1 MNVKMWKIAWG
12 MFAIVA
18 LAGLTDCSSPKET
31 QQPKKEN
38 EAQERIR
45 SEQKSIALQHFI
57 DGSLFESKNEYAQAI
72 IEFQDALR
80 YDRDPAIYYA
90 LAKNYSALGKYALAA
105 GAANEAIKLDP
116 NNITYNETLA
126 EIYIKAFQIDEAIAQ
141 YVEVLRIDS
150 THVQSMF
157 NIAQLLTPKHP
168 QQALEMYDKILQRN
182 GPDWEVLFKVAELN
196 STLRRYDK
204 AAAAFEKMVKI
215 DPSNMSLKQNL
226 GEMFVRSEQ
235 YDKALALFN
244 DLLESDPKNV
254 ELRGALAEL
263 YSQQDKWEKAR
274 EQFEIIMK
282 SDSLA
287 ADIRFRIAMA
297 YLSQSQK
304 DSTLLVSVKEQFE
317 RFLKYYPEDW
327 RPMFYLGRLAIVEKN
342 DSAAFKYFDKVTKV
356 AGWNAEAWWYLGSI
370 LFDKKD
376 YDQAVSVLEKAHQI
390 VPNDGG
396 INFLLGFAYTRV
408 NRNEDAIPPLERAVE
423 INPKDINA
431 LSTLASTYGALKRYK
446 DSDRAFDS
454 ALKIDSLNAM
464 VLNNF
469 AYSLAERGEQL
480 ERAYTMSK
488 ESLKKDSSNASFL
501 DTYGWIYFMLGNY
514 AEAERYVKKA
524 IDAGE
529 VSAVVYEHL
538 GDIYSK
544 LNLHEKAKEYWAKAL
559 ARDAKNVLL
568 KEKLARG
575 SL

>member
-1 MNVKMWKIAWG
+1 MRDKVLRIAVG
-12 MFAIVA
+12 MMAIAA
-18 LAGLTDCSSPKET
+18 LAGCSSQKEI
-31 QQPKKEN
+31 QLPKKES
-38 EAQERIR
+38 EAEERIR

-80 YDRDPAIYYA
+80 YDKDPAIYYA
-90 LAKNYSALGKYALAA
+90 LAKNYSALNKFALAA
-105 GAANEAIKLDP
+105 EAAREAVKLDSA
-116 NNITYNETLA
+116 NITYGETLA
-126 EIYIKAFQIDEAIAQ
+126 EIYIKAFQIDEAIAE
-141 YVEVLRIDS
+141 YREILRIDS

-157 NIAQLLTPKHP
+157 NLAQLLSPKHP
-168 QQALEMYDKILQRN
+168 LQALEIYDKILQRN
-182 GPDWEVLFKVAELN
+182 GPDWEVLFKAAELN
-196 STLRRYDK
+196 SSLRRYDK
-204 AAAAFEKMVKI
+204 AAAAFEQMVKI
-215 DPSNMSLKQNL
+215 DPSNLSLKQNL
-226 GEMFVRSEQ
+226 GEMYVRSEQ
-235 YDKALALFN
+235 YGKALAIFTE
-244 DLLESDPKNV
+244 LLESDSKNV
-254 ELRGALAEL
+254 DLRVALGEL
-263 YSQQDKWEKAR
+263 YLHQEKWERAR

-287 ADIRFRIAMA
+287 ADLRFRIAMA

-304 DSTLLVSVKEQFE
+304 DSTLLIGVKEQFQK
-317 RFLKYYPEDW
+317 FLAQYPNDW
-327 RPMFYLGRLAIVEKN
+327 RPLFYLGRLSIIAKN
-342 DSAAFKYFDKVTKV
+342 DSVAFTYFDRVTKV

-376 YDQAVSVLEKAHQI
+376 YNQAVSVLEKAHQI

-408 NRNEDAIPPLERAVE
+408 DRNEDAVVLLERAVE

-431 LSTLASTYGALKRYK
+431 LSTLASTYDALKRYK
-446 DSDRAFDS
+446 DSDHAFEG

-464 VLNNF
+464 VLNNY

-480 ERAYTMSK
+480 ERACAMSK

-501 DTYGWIYFMLGNY
+501 DTFGWIYYKLGNY
-514 AEAERYVKKA
+514 GEAENYVKKA
-524 IDAGE
+524 IEAGE
-529 VSAVVYEHL
+529 ASAVVYEHL

-544 LNLHEKAKEYWAKAL
+544 LNQQEKAKEYWTRAL
-559 ARDAKNVLL
+559 ERDSRNILL